1 MTNVRIYV
9 GTYHKYNC
17 GSLEGKWVD
26 LDQFSDLSE
35 FYCFIRNLHSDEEDP
50 EFMFQDY
57 ECPDLI
63 ESMGLISECH
73 ISDSIYEVT
82 EEIENSDY
90 ELEVLEACA
99 SCFDS
104 CATISEL
111 IDKVQNCYQGEYSSD
126 IDFCQEQI
134 EVPEELPNFIHIDW
148 EGTARDFMMCYNSF
162 NNHYFYYS

>member
-26 LDQFSDLSE
+26 LDQFSNLSE

-63 ESMGLISECH
+63 ESMGT
-73 ISDSIYEVT
+73 Y
-82 EEIENSDY
+82 
-90 ELEVLEACA
+90 
-99 SCFDS
+99 
-104 CATISEL
+104 
-111 IDKVQNCYQGEYSSD
+111 
-126 IDFCQEQI
+126 
-134 EVPEELPNFIHIDW
+134 
-148 EGTARDFMMCYNSF
+148 
-162 NNHYFYYS
+162 